1 MKRKVNNL
9 LATDSRIQNHIIGE
23 VVAKEKQNMNTKIL
37 LRSLLLFFFCITKLN
52 AQEVLTIENAVK
64 IALENNFE
72 IKLAANNL
80 DIVKTNVAIGNAGML
95 PKVTASLVDANR
107 IENSTQTLQNGTI
120 NKLDNA
126 KNNSL
131 NYGVGLD
138 WTVFDG
144 FKMFARLDQLK
155 ELQKLGEA
163 QLKGAIIL
171 KISEVNAVYFD
182 LVQQQQQ
189 LSALDTTILISNQR
203 LALAQNRF
211 NIGKASKL
219 EVLNAQ
225 VDINTDKVALLR
237 QKESYAN
244 RKIIL
249 NQILARD
256 SKVDFKVVD
265 QVKVDS
271 KLVLAE
277 LIALSEKQNPQ
288 LESEIIKKRVS
299 ELQLKQIKADRY
311 PRINVTTGYN
321 FLESESSL
329 GFTSAFSSRGL
340 SYGLRASL
348 NVFDGFAQNR
358 NEKIAKIQLEN
369 SKIAI
374 EQQNLLLISE
384 LSIAFQT
391 YLTNLELIDL
401 EETNEAIAQQNL
413 NITVDKFRIG
423 TITTLEFR
431 AAQLNYINSKV
442 RYSNAQFQAKLSEI
456 ALRELAGN
464 ISF

>member
-1 MKRKVNNL
+1 
-9 LATDSRIQNHIIGE
+9 
-23 VVAKEKQNMNTKIL
+23 MNTKIL
-37 LRSLLLFFFCITKLN
+37 FRSLLLFFFCIVKIN
-52 AQEVLTIENAVK
+52 AQEILTIENAVK

-72 IKLAANNL
+72 IKMASNNL
-80 DIVKTNVAIGNAGML
+80 YIDKTNVAIGNAGML

-107 IENSTQTLQNGTI
+107 IENSTQTLQNGTV
-120 NKLDNA
+120 NTLDNA

-163 QLKGAIIL
+163 QLKRTIIL

-189 LSALDTTILISNQR
+189 LAALDTTIVISNQR
-203 LALAQNRF
+203 LTLAQNRF

-225 VDINTDKVALLR
+225 VDLNTDKVALLR

-265 QVKVDS
+265 QVKVDD
-271 KLVLAE
+271 KLILSE
-277 LIALSEKQNPQ
+277 LIALAEKQNPQ
-288 LESEIIKKRVS
+288 LESEIINKRVS
-299 ELQLKQIKADRY
+299 ELQLKQIKSDRY
-311 PRINVTTGYN
+311 PRINLTTGYN
-321 FLESESSL
+321 FLDSESSL
-329 GFTSAFSSRGL
+329 GFTAAFAARGFN
-340 SYGLRASL
+340 YGLRASL

-358 NEKIAKIQLEN
+358 NEKIAKIQLDN

-374 EQQNLLLISE
+374 EQQSLLLNSE

-401 EETNEAIAQQNL
+401 EETNEAIAKQNL
-413 NITVDKFRIG
+413 SITVDKFRIG

-431 AAQLNYINSKV
+431 AAQLNYINAKV
-442 RYSNAQFQAKLSEI
+442 RNSNAQFQAKLSEI
-456 ALRELAGN
+456 ALKELAGN
-464 ISF
+464 MTF

>member
-1 MKRKVNNL
+1 
-9 LATDSRIQNHIIGE
+9 
-23 VVAKEKQNMNTKIL
+23 MNTKIL
-37 LRSLLLFFFCITKLN
+37 FRSLLLFLFCIVKMN
-52 AQEVLTIENAVK
+52 AQEVLTIEDAMK
-64 IALENNFE
+64 IALQNNFD
-72 IKLAANNL
+72 IKIASNNL
-80 DIVKTNVAIGNAGML
+80 DIDKANVSTGNAGML
-95 PKVTASLVDANR
+95 PKVTATLADANS
-107 IENSTQTLQNGTI
+107 IQNSSQTRQDGTTTS
-120 NKLDNA
+120 LDNA

-138 WTVFDG
+138 WTIFDG
-144 FKMFARLDQLK
+144 FKMFARLEQLK

-163 QLKGAIIL
+163 ELKRTLIL
-171 KISEVNAVYFD
+171 KISAVNAVYFD

-189 LSALDTTILISNQR
+189 LAALDTTIVISTQR
-203 LALAQNRF
+203 LTLAQNRF
-211 NIGKASKL
+211 SIGKASKL

-225 VDINTDKVALLR
+225 VDLNTDKVSLLR

-244 RKIIL
+244 RKIAL

-265 QVKVDS
+265 KVTVDD
-271 KLVLAE
+271 KLILSELMALA
-277 LIALSEKQNPQ
+277 EKQNPQ
-288 LESEIIKKRVS
+288 LEAQIINKRVS
-299 ELQLKQIKADRY
+299 ELELKQIKGERY
-311 PRINVTTGYN
+311 PTVSVNTGYN
-321 FLESESSL
+321 FSESQSSL
-329 GFTSAFSSRGL
+329 GFTSQASSKGL
-340 SYGLRASL
+340 NYGLRASL
-348 NVFDGFAQNR
+348 NLFDGLAQNR
-358 NEKIAKIQLEN
+358 NEKIAKIQIEN

-374 EQQNLLLISE
+374 EQQSLLLNSE
-384 LSIAFQT
+384 LTVAFQT

-401 EETNEAIAQQNL
+401 EETNEAIAKQNL

-431 AAQLNYINSKV
+431 AAQLNYINAKV

>member
-1 MKRKVNNL
+1 MKKNNL
-9 LATDSRIQNHIIGE
+9 HT
-23 VVAKEKQNMNTKIL
+23 IL
-37 LRSLLLFFFCITKLN
+37 LLLLIGFQLQ
-52 AQEVLTIENAVK
+52 AQEVLTIENAMK
-64 IALENNFE
+64 LALENNFE
-72 IKLAANNL
+72 IKMASNNL
-80 DIVKTNVAIGNAGML
+80 NIDKTNVAIGNAGML
-95 PKVTASLVDANR
+95 PRITASLVDANR
-107 IENSTQTLQNGTI
+107 VENSAQTLQNGTV

-138 WTVFDG
+138 WNVFDG

-163 QLKGAIIL
+163 QLKRTIIL
-171 KISEVNAVYFD
+171 KISEVNSVYFD

-189 LSALDTTILISNQR
+189 LSALDTTIVISTQR
-203 LALAQNRF
+203 LTLAQNRF
-211 NIGKASKL
+211 KIGKASKL

-225 VDINTDKVALLR
+225 VDLNTDKVALLR
-237 QKESYAN
+237 QKELYAN
-244 RKIIL
+244 AKIVL

-256 SKVDFKVVD
+256 SKIDFKVVD
-265 QVKVDS
+265 QVKVDD
-271 KLVLAE
+271 KLILAE
-277 LIALSEKQNPQ
+277 LKTLAEKQNPT
-288 LESEIIKKRVS
+288 LEAEIINKRVS
-299 ELQLKQIKADRY
+299 ELQLKQIKGDRY
-311 PRINVTTGYN
+311 PRINLTTGYN
-321 FLESESSL
+321 FLDTESSL
-329 GFTSAFSSRGL
+329 GFTAAFSARGL
-340 SYGLRASL
+340 NYGLRASL

-374 EQQNLLLISE
+374 ESQSLLLNSE
-384 LSIAFQT
+384 LSSAFQT

-413 NITVDKFRIG
+413 SITLDKFRIG

-431 AAQLNYINSKV
+431 AAQLNYINAKV
-442 RYSNAQFQAKLSEI
+442 RNSNAQFQAKLSEI
-456 ALRELAGN
+456 ALKELAGN